1 VDPDELVVLYTDG
14 VTETPGTAERFGSVR
29 LQKLL
34 CGLAGKPPATV
45 LERLDAALDAF
56 AGRAGRDDVAA
67 LALRTR

>member
-1 VDPDELVVLYTDG
+1 LGHWASASP
-14 VTETPGTAERFGSVR
+14 AR
-29 LQKLL
+29 LQELL
-34 CGLAGKPPATV
+34 WDLAGKPPATV